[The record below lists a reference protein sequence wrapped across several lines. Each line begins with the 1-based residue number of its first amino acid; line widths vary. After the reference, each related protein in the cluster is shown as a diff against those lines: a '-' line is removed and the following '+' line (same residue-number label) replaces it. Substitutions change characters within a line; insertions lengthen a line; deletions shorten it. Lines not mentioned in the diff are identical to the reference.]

1 MRVCGDIGAA
11 PATECRG
18 HPCLPSLSAPRA
30 APPCPLA
37 TRSNILLRLVPV
49 STTSMG
55 ASVSNPNFSEPE
67 KEPGSAG
74 AVLIADD
81 DPAIRLVL
89 RHRLEADGM
98 RVEGAGDSAAALL

>member
-1 MRVCGDIGAA
+1 
-11 PATECRG
+11 
-18 HPCLPSLSAPRA
+18 
-30 APPCPLA
+30 
-37 TRSNILLRLVPV
+37 
-49 STTSMG
+49 MG

-98 RVEGAGDSAAALL
+98 RVEEAGDSAAALIALRANRFDVFFFFFFFSCFFCFVVLFSRHARGPRTVVIVFPA